1 MGTAA
6 ALKFTDWI
14 WPQYRE
20 LGASFWR
27 GITYE
32 DAANQCCCS
41 PAPSRKCSRPGT
53 GATAHC
59 PVASWSW
66 LSRLLAAQRTRDA
79 PPSRSGPNGRAAVRL

>member
-1 MGTAA
+1 VAVGTAA

-41 PAPSRKCSRPGT
+41 PAPSRK
-53 GATAHC
+53 
-59 PVASWSW
+59 
-66 LSRLLAAQRTRDA
+66 
-79 PPSRSGPNGRAAVRL
+79 